1 MSVGRKNSA
10 FASHFSLR
18 LSAIPHPA
26 DCRDAVR
33 STMSGRFRMTVVG
46 AALTLIFGHGALAT
60 ENGPRLRIG
69 HYSTGSG
76 LMGFVIDRMGT
87 PIKLRFDGS
96 NEILALTAEQA
107 PYNSMTLK
115 RDDGVSVLRIYETGR
130 VLVFSDKLSG
140 GSADAYR
147 DQEAEPLVVKKA
159 TKEQAE
165 TEAESLGRRLR
176 GAGAPALAISL
187 DAPRLSDDSAAWS
200 AIADAIAVTGST
212 LAEMLTSPIAR
223 EIIAA
228 KLRRVVIR
236 DADQVDVTL
245 AGDTLIV
252 EVVAKEAI
260 TGRPSSAR
268 LKSAIGDL
276 L

>member
-1 MSVGRKNSA
+1 
-10 FASHFSLR
+10 
-18 LSAIPHPA
+18 
-26 DCRDAVR
+26 
-33 STMSGRFRMTVVG
+33 MSGRFRAAVVG
-46 AALTLIFGHGALAT
+46 AALALIAGHIVGHGALAA
-60 ENGPRLRIG
+60 ESGPRLRIG

-76 LMGFVIDRMGT
+76 LIGFVIDRRGT

-96 NEILALTAEQA
+96 DEILALNAERA
-107 PYNSMTLK
+107 PYDSMTLK

-140 GSADAYR
+140 GSADAYH
-147 DQEAEPLVVKKA
+147 DQEAEPLLVKNA

-165 TEAESLGRRLR
+165 TAAEALGLRLR
-176 GAGAPALAISL
+176 RAGAPALAISL
-187 DAPRLSDDSAAWS
+187 DAPRLSADSAAWS
-200 AIADAIAVTGST
+200 AMADAIAVTGT
-212 LAEMLTSPIAR
+212 VLAEMLTSPIAR

-228 KLRRVVIR
+228 KLQRVVIR
-236 DADQVDVTL
+236 DADQVDVRL

-252 EVVAKEAI
+252 EVEAKAAI

>member
-1 MSVGRKNSA
+1 
-10 FASHFSLR
+10 
-18 LSAIPHPA
+18 
-26 DCRDAVR
+26 
-33 STMSGRFRMTVVG
+33 MSGRFRMIAVG
-46 AALTLIFGHGALAT
+46 AALTLIIGHGDLAA
-60 ENGPRLRIG
+60 ESGPPLRIG
-69 HYSTGSG
+69 HYSTGNG
-76 LMGFVIDRMGT
+76 MIGFVIDRMAT

-96 NEILALTAEQA
+96 DEILALTTEPA
-107 PYNSMTLK
+107 PYNSLTLK

-130 VLVFSDKLSG
+130 ILVFSDKLSG
-140 GSADAYR
+140 GSADAFR
-147 DQEAEPLVVKKA
+147 DQGAEPLVVKKA

-165 TEAESLGRRLR
+165 TEAQSLERKLSR
-176 GAGAPALAISL
+176 AGAPALAISL
-187 DAPRLSDDSAAWS
+187 DAPHLSADAAAWS
-200 AIADAIAVTGST
+200 AMADAIAVTGTT

-236 DADQVDVTL
+236 DADQVDIRL

-252 EVVAKEAI
+252 EVEAKEAI

-268 LKSAIGDL
+268 LKSEISDL

>member
-1 MSVGRKNSA
+1 
-10 FASHFSLR
+10 
-18 LSAIPHPA
+18 
-26 DCRDAVR
+26 
-33 STMSGRFRMTVVG
+33 MSGRFRAIVVG
-46 AALTLIFGHGALAT
+46 AILNLIVTHAAFAAET
-60 ENGPRLRIG
+60 GPPLRIG
-69 HYSTGSG
+69 HYSTGNG
-76 LMGFVIDRMGT
+76 LIGFVIDRMGT

-96 NEILALTAEQA
+96 DEILALTAEQA
-107 PYNSMTLK
+107 PYNSVTLK

-130 VLVFSDKLSG
+130 ILIFSDKLSG

-147 DQEAEPLVVKKA
+147 DQEAAPLALKKA

-165 TEAESLGRRLR
+165 NAADSLGRKLKR
-176 GAGAPALAISL
+176 AGAPALNVSL
-187 DAPRLSDDSAAWS
+187 DAPSLS
-200 AIADAIAVTGST
+200 ADAAEWSGLADAVAVTGMT

-223 EIIAA
+223 EVIAA

-236 DADQVDVTL
+236 AADQVGVHL
-245 AGDTLIV
+245 AGDTLVV
-252 EVVAKEAI
+252 EVDASEAI

>member
-1 MSVGRKNSA
+1 
-10 FASHFSLR
+10 
-18 LSAIPHPA
+18 
-26 DCRDAVR
+26 
-33 STMSGRFRMTVVG
+33 MSGRFRVIVG
-46 AALTLIFGHGALAT
+46 AALTLIIGHGALAA
-60 ENGPRLRIG
+60 ESGPPLRIG

-76 LMGFVIDRMGT
+76 LIGFVIDRRGT

-96 NEILALTAEQA
+96 DEILALNAEQA
-107 PYNSMTLK
+107 PYDSMTLK

-165 TEAESLGRRLR
+165 TEAESLERRLR
-176 GAGAPALAISL
+176 RAGAPALKISL
-187 DAPRLSDDSAAWS
+187 DAPRLSADAAAWS
-200 AIADAIAVTGST
+200 AMADAIAVTGTT

-223 EIIAA
+223 EIAA

-236 DADQVDVTL
+236 DADRVDVTL

-252 EVVAKEAI
+252 EVVAREAI

>member
-1 MSVGRKNSA
+1 
-10 FASHFSLR
+10 
-18 LSAIPHPA
+18 
-26 DCRDAVR
+26 
-33 STMSGRFRMTVVG
+33 MSGRFRMTVVG
-46 AALTLIFGHGALAT
+46 AALTLIVSHGALAA
-60 ENGPRLRIG
+60 ESGPRLRIG

-76 LMGFVIDRMGT
+76 VIGFVLDRMGT

-96 NEILALTAEQA
+96 DEILALTAEQA

-115 RDDGVSVLRIYETGR
+115 RDDGIAVLRIYETGR

-147 DQEAEPLVVKKA
+147 DQQAEPLVVKKA
-159 TKEQAE
+159 TREQAE

-176 GAGAPALAISL
+176 DAGAPALAIAL
-187 DAPRLSDDSAAWS
+187 DAPRLSPDSAAWS
-200 AIADAIAVTGST
+200 AMADAIAVTGAT
-212 LAEMLTSPIAR
+212 LDEMLSSPIAR
-223 EIIAA
+223 EVIAA

-236 DADQVDVTL
+236 DADQVDVRL
-245 AGDTLIV
+245 VDDALIV
-252 EVVAKEAI
+252 EVKAKEAI

>member
-1 MSVGRKNSA
+1 MT
-10 FASHFSLR
+10 
-18 LSAIPHPA
+18 AI
-26 DCRDAVR
+26 
-33 STMSGRFRMTVVG
+33 G
-46 AALTLIFGHGALAT
+46 AALTLIAGQGALAA
-60 ENGPRLRIG
+60 ERGPPLRIG

-76 LMGFVIDRMGT
+76 LIGFVIDRMST

-96 NEILALTAEQA
+96 DEILALTAEQA
-107 PYNSMTLK
+107 PYNSLTLK

-130 VLVFSDKLSG
+130 VLVFSEKLPD

-147 DQEAEPLVVKKA
+147 DQEAEPIVVRNA

-165 TEAESLGRRLR
+165 TGAESLERKLRR
-176 GAGAPALAISL
+176 AGAALAISL
-187 DAPRLSDDSAAWS
+187 DAPRLSADSAAWS
-200 AIADAIAVTGST
+200 AMADAIAVTGTT

-236 DADQVDVTL
+236 DAGQVDVRL
-245 AGDTLIV
+245 EGDTLIIEV
-252 EVVAKEAI
+252 EAREAI
-260 TGRPSSAR
+260 AGRPSSAR

>member
-1 MSVGRKNSA
+1 
-10 FASHFSLR
+10 
-18 LSAIPHPA
+18 
-26 DCRDAVR
+26 
-33 STMSGRFRMTVVG
+33 MSGRFRAAVVG
-46 AALTLIFGHGALAT
+46 AALSLIAGQGALAA
-60 ENGPRLRIG
+60 ESGPPLRIG
-69 HYSTGSG
+69 HYSTGNG
-76 LMGFVIDRMGT
+76 LIGFVIDRMGT
-87 PIKLRFDGS
+87 PLKLRFDGS
-96 NEILALTAEQA
+96 DEILALTAEQA
-107 PYNSMTLK
+107 PYNSITLK

-130 VLVFSDKLSG
+130 ILIFSDKLSY

-165 TEAESLGRRLR
+165 TAAESLGRKLR
-176 GAGAPALAISL
+176 RVGAPALAISL
-187 DAPRLSDDSAAWS
+187 DAPRLSDDATEWS
-200 AIADAIAVTGST
+200 AMADAIAVTGIT

-223 EIIAA
+223 EIIAT

-236 DADQVDVTL
+236 DADQIDVKL
-245 AGDTLIV
+245 ADDTLIV
-252 EVVAKEAI
+252 EVEAREAI

>member
-1 MSVGRKNSA
+1 
-10 FASHFSLR
+10 
-18 LSAIPHPA
+18 
-26 DCRDAVR
+26 
-33 STMSGRFRMTVVG
+33 MSGRFRVAVVG
-46 AALTLIFGHGALAT
+46 AALTFIVGHGALAT
-60 ENGPRLRIG
+60 ESGPRLRIG

-76 LMGFVIDRMGT
+76 LIGFVIDRMGT

-96 NEILALTAEQA
+96 DEIVALTAEPA
-107 PYNSMTLK
+107 PYDSTTLK
-115 RDDGVSVLRIYETGR
+115 RDDGISVLRIYETGR
-130 VLVFSDKLSG
+130 VLIFSDKLSG
-140 GSADAYR
+140 GSADVYR

-165 TEAESLGRRLR
+165 TAAEALGHRLKR
-176 GAGAPALAISL
+176 AGAPTFAISL

-200 AIADAIAVTGST
+200 AMADAIAVTGT
-212 LAEMLTSPIAR
+212 ALAEMLSSPIAR

-228 KLRRVVIR
+228 KLQRVVIR
-236 DADQVDVTL
+236 DADKVDVRL
-245 AGDTLIV
+245 VGDALIV
-252 EVVAKEAI
+252 EVDAKEAI

>member
-1 MSVGRKNSA
+1 
-10 FASHFSLR
+10 
-18 LSAIPHPA
+18 
-26 DCRDAVR
+26 
-33 STMSGRFRMTVVG
+33 MSGRFQMIVG
-46 AALTLIFGHGALAT
+46 AALTLIISHGALAA

-76 LMGFVIDRMGT
+76 LMGFVIDRLGT

-96 NEILALTAEQA
+96 DEILALTAEQA
-107 PYNSMTLK
+107 PYNSITLK

-130 VLVFSDKLSG
+130 ILVFGDKLSG

-165 TEAESLGRRLR
+165 TGAESLGRRLR
-176 GAGAPALAISL
+176 SAGAPELAISL

-200 AIADAIAVTGST
+200 AMADAIAVTGST
-212 LAEMLTSPIAR
+212 LEEMLTSPIAR

-236 DADQVDVTL
+236 DADQVDVKL
-245 AGDTLIV
+245 AGDALIV
-252 EVVAKEAI
+252 EVKAKEAV